1 MPVLSFCLYYV
12 QYPFIF
18 FKYIMTTLRYRTSDN
33 WEKLHIV
40 EVPTHLKALELAY
53 EFSIG
58 DFGISLG
65 DISIDGQGYLASEI
79 ETILTELDKRASLC

>member
-18 FKYIMTTLRYRTSDN
+18 FKYIMATLRYRTSDN
-33 WEKLHIV
+33 WEKLHVV

-53 EFSIG
+53 EFTIG
-58 DFGISLG
+58 DCGISLG